1 MIKCVIHL
9 ADVHIRPYVRLG
21 EYAEVLSSFVKKLK
35 EITSTYERDEVRIVI
50 SGDLFESKNTI
61 SNELMTFSSFFLR
74 KLEEIAKVLVL
85 AGNHDLLLENTSRT
99 DTLTALFDTAHFDDC
114 MFLDRMLDYS
124 SGVVNDD
131 NVRWAVYSIYDT
143 YRRPPEIDKI
153 NRDDKDIRVVGLYH
167 GLVVGATMDNGSVI
181 DGGIDG
187 DAFNGCDC
195 VMAGHIHKRQVLRKN
210 GIDIVYP
217 SSLIQQKFGET
228 VSSHGFAVWNME
240 DMSYKFVDLETEY
253 GLYNIEINSID
264 DIDNDKERLINF

>member
-1 MIKCVIHL
+1 MIKCVIHI

-21 EYAEVLSSFVKKLK
+21 EYAEVLSSFVKKVK
-35 EITSTYERDEVRIVI
+35 EITSSYDKDEVRIVI

-74 KLEEIAKVLVL
+74 KLESISKVLVL
-85 AGNHDLLLENTSRT
+85 AGNHDLLLGNTSRT
-99 DTLTALFDTAHFDDC
+99 DTLTALFDTANFENC
-114 MFLDRMLDYS
+114 VFLDRELKYE
-124 SGVVNDD
+124 SGIVKDD
-131 NVRWAVYSIYDT
+131 NVMWAVYSIYDS
-143 YRRPPEIDKI
+143 YKRPMIEQI
-153 NRDDKDIRVVGLYH
+153 NRTDENTKIVGLYH

-195 VMAGHIHKRQVLRKN
+195 VMAGHIHKRQVLRRN

-240 DMSYKFVDLETEY
+240 DLSYKFIDVDTEY
-253 GLYNIEINSID
+253 GLYNIEINSIE